1 MNFITRKC
9 TTRMGNVFHC
19 HQERLHH
26 RCDHWPC
33 IGINSFVREYFPD
46 GTQRTSKEWA
56 ILPYD
61 HKSGAFSAPG
71 DSGAIIVDGN
81 GRIAGLLTG
90 GAGLTEATDVTYASP
105 FYWLLQRIQNHFPN
119 AHLYH

>member
-1 MNFITRKC
+1 MTIGRAT
-9 TTRMGNVFHC
+9 
-19 HQERLHH
+19 
-26 RCDHWPC
+26 
-33 IGINSFVREYFPD
+33 GINSFVREYFPD